1 LREVGS
7 PSIAQ
12 DRDPHAQNRIADHV
26 LKYLYRY
33 AARVVALTG
42 GARRDLRENFAVPA
56 ARIQQCAC
64 DFESGLI
71 DRNAADQRED
81 RDKKARLE
89 RAADSD
95 SGKNRR
101 NCGEA
106 DGRRPRQR
114 REVFEMVN
122 TEIGEACS
130 LRAEAVDD
138 QRHAKM
144 KTQRPYSAGPAT
156 RENIA
161 AAS

>member
-1 LREVGS
+1 MPQTSAKTATRKPGS
-7 PSIAQ
+7 NEPPTPI
-12 DRDPHAQNRIADHV
+12 
-26 LKYLYRY
+26 
-33 AARVVALTG
+33 G
-42 GARRDLRENFAVPA
+42 
-56 ARIQQCAC
+56 
-64 DFESGLI
+64 
-71 DRNAADQRED
+71 
-81 RDKKARLE
+81 
-89 RAADSD
+89 
-95 SGKNRR
+95 GKNQR

-106 DGRRPRQR
+106 DGRKPRQR

-144 KTQRPYSAGPAT
+144 KTQRPYSVEPAT